1 MARQQRP
8 KTNNILK
15 LGIPSTGLSAAAYKN
30 RLNEDFVKTNRPG
43 IKPLV
48 V

>member
-15 LGIPSTGLSAAAYKN
+15 LGIPSTGLSAAAYTN
-30 RLNEDFVKTNRPG
+30 RLNEDFVSKLTGLESNPW
-43 IKPLV
+43 
-48 V
+48 